1 MGMRWEVTRS
11 TQETAG
17 ELFESTNWLDPRMPG
32 PPPHT
37 HPNSEES
44 FEVLEGS
51 LDVFKDG
58 QWSTLGPGESV
69 AVAPGA
75 AHTLRN
81 GSDQPAKIVTR
92 IRPAGR
98 SEAMFRHMHKLI
110 GEGKLRR
117 LPPKD
122 PRSAI
127 YGAMLFREYPDEIAA
142 TGPVGGVFR
151 VLSALGKTLGFKL

>member
-11 TQETAG
+11 TEETSG

-58 QWSTLGPGESV
+58 RWKTLGAGESV

-75 AHTLRN
+75 VHTLRN
-81 GSDQPAKIVTR
+81 GTDQPVKLITR

-98 SEAMFRHMHKLI
+98 SEAMVRHMQRLI
-110 GEGKLRR
+110 GERKLKR

-127 YGAMLFREYPDEIAA
+127 YGAMLFREYPEEIVV
-142 TGPVGGVFR
+142 TGPLGGVFR
-151 VLSALGKTLGFKL
+151 VLASLGKALGFKL